1 MRIAVLALAFAV
13 VSSTPALA
21 DPKDDA
27 KPHITAAD
35 TAYKLGDFQ
44 KALDEYSAAYEIFKA
59 PGLLFNIAQC
69 HRNLAQFDKAIFFYE
84 GYLRADPKAK
94 NRALVEDLLK
104 ESRASLEKQQKDK
117 ADADAAA
124 QAKAEADRLEAQRQ
138 ADEAA
143 RERAL
148 AESKKLEEARK
159 AREAHPE
166 KIHFYQKWWFWTGV
180 GVAAAAAGGT
190 VYYFSGD
197 TTYIDPSGTL
207 GTLDRR

>member
-1 MRIAVLALAFAV
+1 MLFVRIAALAFVLAA
-13 VSSTPALA
+13 VSSPVAA
-21 DPKDDA
+21 DPKADA

-35 TAYKLGDFQ
+35 TAYKLGEFT
-44 KALDEYSAAYEIFKA
+44 KALDEYSTAYEIFKA

-69 HRNLAQFDKAIFFYE
+69 HRNLQQYDKAVFFYE

-104 ESRASLEKQQKDK
+104 ESRAALEKQK
-117 ADADAAA
+117 ADQAAADAARN
-124 QAKAEADRLEAQRQ
+124 AEAEAARLEAQRK

-148 AESKKLEEARK
+148 ADAKKIEEARK
-159 AREAHPE
+159 ARAAKGDP
-166 KIHFYQKWWFWTGV
+166 FYQKWWFWTGV

-190 VYYFSGD
+190 IYYFSGD
-197 TTYIDPSGTL
+197 TTFIEPMGSL
-207 GTLDRR
+207 GNLDRR